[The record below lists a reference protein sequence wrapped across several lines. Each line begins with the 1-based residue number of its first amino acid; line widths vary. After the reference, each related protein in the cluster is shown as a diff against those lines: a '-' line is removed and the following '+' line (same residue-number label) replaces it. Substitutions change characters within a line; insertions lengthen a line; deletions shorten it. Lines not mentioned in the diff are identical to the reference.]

1 MLTST
6 PSGFKAVCKSMSAGM
21 SATSPYFVPCCSF
34 TALSTIAEF
43 ALAWS
48 RAIEYIL
55 SSFILPKLFLI
66 TLSRV
71 SSCSSCART
80 SLLPSGSPPLG
91 MYTYLTVWCGVV
103 MTVAA
108 CVWFSSCSRSSSS
121 LIEVFSKVVSSTS
134 PEALFSSALLIDCSI
149 ALDSGCVLFSAG
161 LEQPAILN
169 AVNSATSA
177 ICALLKIDFF
187 PLLPLL
193 PVNETESVPP

>member
-1 MLTST
+1 
-6 PSGFKAVCKSMSAGM
+6 
-21 SATSPYFVPCCSF
+21 
-34 TALSTIAEF
+34 
-43 ALAWS
+43 
-48 RAIEYIL
+48 
-55 SSFILPKLFLI
+55 
-66 TLSRV
+66 
-71 SSCSSCART
+71 
-80 SLLPSGSPPLG
+80 
-91 MYTYLTVWCGVV
+91 

-193 PVNETESVPP
+193 PVNETESVPPWLNGLLCLLFATPGRILIPSTFAEILKSDILSPVIDLFTCILLYKTTKYNVCIITNFNGKIFTKIYNYKK